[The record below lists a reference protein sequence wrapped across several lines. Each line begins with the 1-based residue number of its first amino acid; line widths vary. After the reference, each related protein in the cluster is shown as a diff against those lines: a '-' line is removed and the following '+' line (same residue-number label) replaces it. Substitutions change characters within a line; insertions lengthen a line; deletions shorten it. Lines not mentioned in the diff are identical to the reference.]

1 MKKYVSHIMK
11 IFLSLVVLI
20 SCFSMSAQLHHQA
33 LTVQSNNYISSEL
46 VVFQSIGQ
54 LSPIGNYSRNNNKV
68 FQGFQQPLMKKYY
81 INKTSKPVVVAF
93 PNPFLDHIDFLFKDY
108 HPSQVNISI
117 YDVNGKLIKEFNKGI
132 NQDLLSLNLE
142 DIKDSNYLITFK
154 APGFFYSTKII
165 KK

>member
-1 MKKYVSHIMK
+1 MKKY
-11 IFLSLVVLI
+11 FNAFFLI
-20 SCFSMSAQLHHQA
+20 SFFSMSAQLHHQA

-81 INKTSKPVVVAF
+81 INKTSNPLLVAF
-93 PNPFLDHIDFLFKDY
+93 PNPFLDHINFLFKDY

-117 YDVNGKLIKEFNKGI
+117 YDVNGKLIKEFNKGL

>member
-1 MKKYVSHIMK
+1 MKKY
-11 IFLSLVVLI
+11 FTSLFLI

-33 LTVQSNNYISSEL
+33 LSVQSNNYISSEV

-54 LSPIGNYSRNNNKV
+54 LSPIGSYHSNKLNV
-68 FQGFQQPLMKKYY
+68 FQGFQQPLMKKNY
-81 INKTSKPVVVAF
+81 INKINSSSIIAF
-93 PNPFLDHIDFLFKDY
+93 PNPFVEHVYFLFKDY

-117 YDVNGKLIKEFNKGI
+117 YDVNGKLMKEFTKGL

-142 DIKDSNYLITFK
+142 ELKDSNYLIIFK